1 MNISNTGSVRELRSC
16 ELTSVSGGVEAEPSV
31 YYKMGEAIGKA
42 YAWARSETADFYEWV
57 ASL

>member
-1 MNISNTGSVRELRSC
+1 MNISHTGGIRELRNS
-16 ELTSVSGGVEAEPSV
+16 ELTSVSGGVEAEPSI

-42 YAWARSETADFYEWV
+42 YALARSETADFYEWV